1 MNGYTLPNPFQA
13 QEQKQPE
20 YDFDKSLDAL
30 VAKRYDANKIVGIM
44 TSAGFDSVQ
53 VAQALNQRYEA
64 ESQQQ
69 IIDKEAMKVELQ
81 KEKDAYEQ
89 ALKKKILLPYKM
101 GNLLHLVWI
110 RVEKLKSKDVLRL
123 IHKLCK
129 KAWPCLVLTL

>member
-64 ESQQQ
+64 ERQQQ
-69 IIDKEAMKVELQ
+69 IIDNEAMKVELQ

-89 ALKKKILLPYKM
+89 ALKKKRYSFRTGWGTFCIWLGFEWRNSRAKTY
-101 GNLLHLVWI
+101 
-110 RVEKLKSKDVLRL
+110 
-123 IHKLCK
+123 
-129 KAWPCLVLTL
+129 

>member
-64 ESQQQ
+64 ERQQQ
-69 IIDKEAMKVELQ
+69 IIDNEAMKVELQ
-81 KEKDAYEQ
+81 KEKNAYVMEY
-89 ALKKKILLPYKM
+89 LNIIYK
-101 GNLLHLVWI
+101 LIRYLVQFIQHLNQVI
-110 RVEKLKSKDVLRL
+110 KREKVMML
-123 IHKLCK
+123 
-129 KAWPCLVLTL
+129 